1 MDDLQHRAAP
11 PRAEVVDR
19 EAAAPLHRRKRLD
32 VAAREIDDEVRRLVD
47 EAYADAKRVI
57 EENRDRLEELAKAL
71 LEKETMDGREVERMV
86 RGEDEA
92 KTEGGEA

>member
-1 MDDLQHRAAP
+1 M
-11 PRAEVVDR
+11 
-19 EAAAPLHRRKRLD
+19 
-32 VAAREIDDEVRRLVD
+32 D

-57 EENRDRLEELAKAL
+57 EENRAKLEELAKAL

-92 KTEGGEA
+92 KTEGGEE